1 MGIKNQEGCLRM
13 GTVVCD
19 TGPILHLREA
29 GSLDLLSKIGR
40 VFIPRM
46 VDIELTELDDSW
58 KSQRPS
64 WISVETLS
72 GTESSQAEV
81 IHNSGLLNAGES
93 ETIILAQRLKVD
105 WLLTDD
111 TAARVFA
118 NAMGLEV
125 HGSLGLVL
133 WAAAIGYLQYAE
145 AKSAI
150 DRLVQ
155 SSLWISQTVLE
166 KACKALDEI
175 CG

>member
-1 MGIKNQEGCLRM
+1 M

-46 VDIELTELDDSW
+46 VDAELAEIDDSW
-58 KSQRPS
+58 KGQRPS

-72 GTESSQAEV
+72 PAESSQAEA
-81 IHNSGLLNAGES
+81 IHSSGLLNAGEA
-93 ETIILAQRLKVD
+93 EAIILARRLGVD

-118 NAMGLEV
+118 NAIGLEV

-133 WAAAIGYLQYAE
+133 WTAAVGYLQYAE
-145 AKSAI
+145 TKLAI
-150 DRLVQ
+150 DRLAP
-155 SSLWISQTVLE
+155 SSLWVSQAILE
-166 KACKALDEI
+166 KACKALEEI